1 MLYLFLRTCLG
12 TESVMQR
19 AHFLLSLLKEVIDQ
33 LNAMMQFHA

>member
-1 MLYLFLRTCLG
+1 LG

-33 LNAMMQFHA
+33 LNAMIQTFLEQRLL